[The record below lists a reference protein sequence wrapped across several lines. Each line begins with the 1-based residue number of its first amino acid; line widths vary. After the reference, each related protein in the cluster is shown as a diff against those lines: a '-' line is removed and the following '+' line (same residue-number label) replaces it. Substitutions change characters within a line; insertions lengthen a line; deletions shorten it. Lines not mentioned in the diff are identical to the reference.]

1 MSEREGMPDVTAES
15 SAEHPGRL
23 DMVGMSGIEV
33 PLCFSVQNHG
43 NVLTPARADI
53 FVDLVDPNAK
63 GIHMSRLYLLVVKL
77 LARNQLSAGLLEQLL
92 CDCVDSHSD
101 RSLNVCLRLTF
112 EVPCERL
119 SLKSGHVGWRNYPAT
134 VESRLQKGGRFRV
147 WLTVQVQYSSTCPCS
162 AALARQLI
170 QARASADFA
179 GQVAIQP
186 DEVSTWVF
194 RPDAICATPH
204 SQRSVATVTV
214 ELDSARSIEL
224 SPIWLVD
231 VIETSLK
238 TPVQAAVKREDEQEF
253 ARLNGENLMF
263 CEDAGRKM
271 RAALDTVEEVLDF
284 RIEARH
290 LESLHPH
297 DAVSTVVKGI
307 PGGLS
312 TGPSTVGAE
321 LRHSRL

>member
-1 MSEREGMPDVTAES
+1 MSQKKGMPDITAES
-15 SAEHPGRL
+15 RPEHPGRL

-33 PLCFSVQNHG
+33 PLCFAMHSHG
-43 NVLTPARADI
+43 NLLTPARADI

-92 CDCVDSHSD
+92 RGCVDSNSDHSQ
-101 RSLNVCLRLTF
+101 NACIRLTF
-112 EVPCERL
+112 EVPCERQ
-119 SLKSGHVGWRNYPAT
+119 SLKSGNVGWRSYPAA
-134 VESRLQKGGRFRV
+134 VESSLSKGGRFRV
-147 WLTVQVQYSSTCPCS
+147 WLTVQVLYSSTCPCS

-179 GQVAIQP
+179 DRADIQP
-186 DEVSTWVF
+186 DEMSAWVF

-224 SPIWLVD
+224 SPLWLAD
-231 VIETSLK
+231 VIEAAVK

-263 CEDAGRKM
+263 CEDAGRRM
-271 RAALDTVEEVLDF
+271 RAALESVEDVLDF

-297 DAVSTVVKGI
+297 DAVSAVVKGI

-312 TGPSTVGAE
+312 IGPSTVGAT
-321 LRHSRL
+321 LLHSRL